1 MDLVSQDQHKSCLNL
16 QADHNDTLKL
26 LNTQRH
32 SRILCDVNLIVDG
45 EEFPAH
51 KGVLAANSSFFLA
64 LFTTEMLEKD
74 KTTACINSVSTSAME
89 SLLEFMYTGQIQIH
103 FENAFELL
111 EASNFLFV
119 EKVKKACCQFLESIV
134 NLENCFTILSIAD
147 AFSCGSLSQA
157 VTKYINRKF
166 TELAKT
172 DAFMKLGK
180 EDVVKFFSSD
190 DIQIENEEQIFE
202 IMMDWI
208 KYDME
213 GRERYINE
221 LLRLIRLPFIRSSCV
236 QDKLNLPKGL
246 SWPASKEIWLYNQQ
260 TRKITA
266 RKSYTSVEV
275 IAVTGGCDGS
285 AILSTACCFIPAAN
299 KWTELSNM
307 KVPRWR

>member
-1 MDLVSQDQHKSCLNL
+1 MGLVQDQHKLCLNL
-16 QADHNDTLKL
+16 PAGHNDTLKL

-74 KTTACINSVSTSAME
+74 KTTACVNGVSATAME

-103 FENAFELL
+103 FENVFELL
-111 EASNFLFV
+111 EASSFLFV
-119 EKVKKACCQFLESIV
+119 EKVKKACCQFLESIA

-147 AFSCGSLSQA
+147 TFSCDSLSQA

-172 DAFMKLGK
+172 DAFMKLDK

-208 KYDME
+208 NYDLE
-213 GRERYINE
+213 RRERYMNE
-221 LLRLIRLPFIRSSCV
+221 LFRLLRLPFIRSSCV
-236 QDKLNLPKGL
+236 QDKFNLPKEL
-246 SWPASKEIWLYNQQ
+246 SWPASKEIWPHNQQ
-260 TRKITA
+260 TSRTVTA
-266 RKSYTSVEV
+266 RKSYSSVEV

-285 AILSTACCFIPAAN
+285 AILNNVCCFIPAVN
-299 KWTELSNM
+299 KWSELSNM